1 MLSCGYR
8 SFGWQTRV
16 VENAVEFRELLFQEV
31 EVLMAPREM
40 VTYTGYSHRLIQI
53 DVYLAT
59 IQRGLS
65 SSGIDA

>member
-8 SFGWQTRV
+8 SFGWQTSV
-16 VENAVEFRELLFQEV
+16 VENAVKFRELLFQEV

-40 VTYTGYSHRLIQI
+40 VQCTGYSDRLFEI
-53 DVYLAT
+53 DVYRAT